1 MDILLPKKLL
11 DDLIEEATID
21 CYDEYECLAGFG
33 SLLGDKLLFPFPAQV
48 VGEDVKVVG
57 LDFEDEQIKV
67 VCEKR
72 GKKYKIN
79 ILNIEYDQK
88 RIKNHQYVEA
98 FRNWI
103 NGQS

>member
-1 MDILLPKKLL
+1 MSL
-11 DDLIEEATID
+11 EEATID

-57 LDFEDEQIKV
+57 LDFEDEQIKLI
-67 VCEKR
+67 CEKK

-79 ILNIEYDQK
+79 ILDIEYIPK
-88 RIKNHQYVEA
+88 KIKNYQYIEA
-98 FRNWI
+98 FRKWI
-103 NGQS
+103 NGLT